1 MPYITL
7 PDGTLEFVED
17 QKEAD
22 TRWAEAWD
30 QKPPEP
36 EPAPAA
42 QQQQQ
47 QPEQDDD
54 DEIDEDA
61 LEYNLKAATELQELA
76 RVSADSFRKV
86 INEPIA
92 MGAMIERTTRRAG
105 GFGGYATGGT
115 GPLLPVD
122 PEELQ
127 QSIDDAAV
135 AYEALIKTG
144 KDPEG
149 FSYGIRPDVPILGPL
164 FSEDSEF
171 VKEYI
176 KPKSWFGNLASSIG
190 AAVLFERGVGAL
202 TGVSSAVGGLIST
215 AQVFKN
221 EGFKQGVKSTARYLT
236 TRALPEVAQD
246 AMFFSPETPEAI
258 QIETDKIADLE
269 TPEERLAMMQTLLA
283 ENDFDFDYGVESLK
297 NLGWGLGAVA
307 GFDTA
312 LETIKITNKVIRKTQ
327 AENKPFDE
335 AFEEVYQTESP
346 RLQEIAGGE
355 AEKVATLERNSELG
369 RIYTDMTRRIEDS
382 VKNISYSARVGGEN
396 FVTRRL
402 EYGEEL
408 RDATKAVDEFPDIS
422 GDVDAVSKRI
432 ETLQAEAGVKN
443 LDQLQQKM
451 TMLDKR
457 IASYEAAIRKDPD
470 WIKKSTGTGKAKS
483 KNRSKYNKATQAFD
497 RLAELDQQYVRMSE
511 FEEALTAREAAFAR
525 LGKVASEADDASVGF
540 RNSLNDARTLVD
552 SINKLDEERIALL
565 RGRNQ
570 QLIRQNRLDEVNT
583 DYKFGGAYGE
593 AYGELQ
599 DILNAAEAAVAT
611 DNLNDEFMRTFV
623 ERMDQIHNK
632 IIENGGQ
639 APVVPEFPRGTA
651 MDDVIAEAEEGVK
664 MTGPE
669 ALPED
674 AAGAMPTTA
683 ASIENK
689 VPVTKQ
695 PDGTI
700 AIDKDKIIAREELKS
715 VEPKPPSVAPKQ
727 VIDKTNKV
735 LDRMQDPS
743 ATKKALDEYL
753 ENFKRVQEE
762 DARLIEAGRIE
773 DALNQTRLNNTNS
786 IKYATSWDNASTLSA
801 VFKKGMEKADLPAQ
815 TALAAEKLFA
825 LAGPN
830 RQLAR
835 VAEYVEAGEYG
846 KQVQEGLNFVMTT
859 TALLDESA
867 RQALANARDLR
878 RILNGTEVEGLDKV
892 TALSNFASSYEELQA
907 GMVAVTRL
915 MNGFGNGLR
924 LFDARNRLN
933 PTMLEEL
940 TAGELTEQFAAQV
953 NKLGGPEGFAE
964 ILSKSAK
971 KAKVDMDATVGT
983 FLKKVKEGAPVTDE
997 EIEGIQNLVEK
1008 VYESRG
1014 NLSKLQDL
1022 EITQDAILANIQI
1035 NSALSNP
1042 ALLPTIPVDAV
1053 VNGAGELLSKALVG
1067 GVNGAF
1073 ERYVRQAP
1081 EAADKYIKEA
1091 KIAADTLLQLR
1102 NVIGEATEAT
1112 YYRFVTGRS
1121 ITDASQAANKAYDIR
1136 RQGGLR
1142 REEAVMQDL
1151 AAEELRIPFMD
1162 YVIKRSEMNPEI
1174 FDSINKARVLTKVF
1188 HDYMIPGEAWR
1199 KRGVL
1204 GKALGA
1210 TTSAVTK
1217 YTPLGKKSYYPGGEN
1232 VNMTAFSQLTA
1243 TADEFSTALFSNASV
1258 RARVRN
1264 EVDQLIGTGAIPI
1277 SDRALEINKRLQKS
1291 NEDLYKPVKAGFDQK
1306 VIGYSVNDE
1315 RILELT
1321 RAINLTEELTGPI
1334 EGTVEDVVNTIRR
1347 NKDPRIASAG
1357 RHIFP
1362 FLVSP
1367 INGIK
1372 RAVRYAYGGEL
1383 YQFGADVAR
1392 AGASTAAKNLPAKFV
1407 RRMDDAS
1414 GGRFSKNVIDFESKY
1429 FSSDPQTRMK
1439 AQGALALAT
1448 GVQAMAWFVINDGN
1462 QDIAGG
1468 LENSYREAR
1477 GARDPYTWRI
1487 GGYDIPYRFIPLLG
1501 QALAFQANLR
1511 DIEQFGQD
1519 GTEDVAALAIAT
1531 LANTIMEVPALA
1543 GFETVFKTL
1552 EDMQDGNLRRLT
1564 RLISGGI
1571 SRAGDPYE
1579 NLRKVVIQGFDP
1591 RKPADPTS
1599 RFIPFSKR
1607 FVKEG
1612 ELIEDNVLQFIP
1624 NEAMRML
1631 GASLEYNPT
1640 GFVAES
1646 LADLFTENVLGEEG
1660 LGFREKSRRYLW
1672 YAPPGETV
1680 NANHAGVWYPVQAV
1694 LGRYWAFPNSID
1706 DKVKTEMV
1714 NNLVSPPR
1722 PDLFKKFGIKYVD
1735 NTVLNNFNGFLQNE
1749 FVYYDSTLK
1758 KSYTGANAFL
1768 KDLINHPTY
1777 KNLPSLDSPYRMTRT
1792 FPLLIP
1798 GTQKALEPNWD
1809 RTNNVRRAYLQREVR
1824 KMMEEAKRQ
1833 FLRGDLPGQQFKA
1846 SDALRT
1852 AAFTQGN

>member
-42 QQQQQ
+42 PQQ

-54 DEIDEDA
+54 GIDEDD
-61 LEYNLKAATELQELA
+61 LEFNLKAATELQELA
-76 RVSADSFRKV
+76 RVGADGFRKL
-86 INEPIA
+86 INDPIA
-92 MGAMIERTTRRAG
+92 GIQILGALSPAPGAKSG
-105 GFGGYATGGT
+105 GIMYGGGGQLVP
-115 GPLLPVD
+115 GLSE
-122 PEELQ
+122 EELK

-171 VKEYI
+171 VKENI
-176 KPKSWFGNLASSIG
+176 KPKTWFGNLASSIV
-190 AAVLFERGVGAL
+190 AALVFDK
-202 TGVSSAVGGLIST
+202 GVSSITKAPTVIAGPISV
-215 AQVFKN
+215 AQTFKN

-269 TPEERLAMMQTLLA
+269 TPEERLALMQTLLA
-283 ENDFDFDYGVESLK
+283 ENDFDFDYGAESLK
-297 NLGWGLGAVA
+297 NLGWGLGAVV

-312 LETIKITNKVIRKTQ
+312 LETIKLTNKVIRKTQ

-346 RLQEIAGGE
+346 RLLEVAGGE
-355 AEKVATLERNSELG
+355 AEKAATLERNSELG

-402 EYGEEL
+402 EYADEL

-451 TMLDKR
+451 IMLDKR
-457 IASYEAAIRKDPD
+457 IAGYEAAIRKDPD

-583 DYKFGGAYGE
+583 DYSFGGAYGE
-593 AYGELQ
+593 AFGELQ

-743 ATKKALDEYL
+743 ATKEALNEYL

-801 VFKKGMEKADLPAQ
+801 VFKKGMEKADLPEQA
-815 TALAAEKLFA
+815 ALAAEKLFG

-830 RQLAR
+830 QQLAR
-835 VAEYVEAGEYG
+835 VAEYIEAGEYG

-867 RQALANARDLR
+867 RQALVHARDLR

-892 TALSNFASSYEELQA
+892 TALSNFAASYEELQA

-933 PTMLEEL
+933 PTILEEL

-953 NKLGGPEGFAE
+953 NKLGGPEGFAAF
-964 ILSKSAK
+964 LSKSAK
-971 KAKVDMDATVGT
+971 KAKVDMDATVGS

-997 EIEGIQNLVEK
+997 EVEGIQNLVEK

-1014 NLSKLQDL
+1014 NLNKLQDL

-1042 ALLPTIPVDAV
+1042 ALLTTIPVDATV
-1053 VNGAGELLSKALVG
+1053 QGASDLLTRALMG
-1067 GVNGAF
+1067 SVNGAF
-1073 ERYVRQAP
+1073 ERWVRQAP
-1081 EAADKYIKEA
+1081 EAADVYIKEA
-1091 KIAADTLLQLR
+1091 KIASDTLFQLR
-1102 NVIGEATEAT
+1102 HVIGEATEAT

-1188 HDYMIPGEAWR
+1188 HDYMIPGEAWN
-1199 KRGVL
+1199 KRGWV

-1210 TTSAVTK
+1210 TTTAVTK

-1243 TADEFSTALFSNASV
+1243 TADEFSTALFANASA

-1264 EVDQLIGTGAIPI
+1264 EVDQLIAVNALDIK
-1277 SDRALEINKRLQKS
+1277 DRDAEIYKRLQKT
-1291 NEDLYKPVKAGFDQK
+1291 NEAIYKPVKAGFDQK

-1315 RILELT
+1315 RILEMT
-1321 RAINLTEELTGPI
+1321 RAINLTEELTGRI
-1334 EGTVEDVVNTIRR
+1334 EGTIEDLVNTVRR
-1347 NKDPRIASAG
+1347 NKDPRISAFG

-1367 INGIK
+1367 VNGIK
-1372 RAVRYAYGGEL
+1372 RAVRYAYGGEI

-1392 AGASTAAKNLPAKFV
+1392 AGASTIAKNLPSELV
-1407 RRMDDAS
+1407 RALD
-1414 GGRFSKNVIDFESKY
+1414 GNTGRFSKYIVDFESKY
-1429 FSSDPQTRMK
+1429 FSPDPQVRMK

-1462 QDIAGG
+1462 QDISGG
-1468 LENSYREAR
+1468 LERTYREAR
-1477 GARDPYTWRI
+1477 GAREPYTWRI
-1487 GGYDIPYRFIPLLG
+1487 GGRDIPYRFIPLLG

-1511 DIEQFGQD
+1511 DIEQFGE
-1519 GTEDVAALAIAT
+1519 GGIRDVAAITIAAT
-1531 LANTIMEVPALA
+1531 ANVIMEVPALA
-1543 GFETVFKTL
+1543 GFETVFKVFQ
-1552 EDMQDGNLRRLT
+1552 DMQRGNIRGIT
-1564 RLISGGI
+1564 RLISGGV

-1579 NLRKVVIQGFDP
+1579 NLRKVIIQGFDP
-1591 RKPADPTS
+1591 RKPADPST
-1599 RFIPFSKR
+1599 RFAPFSKR
-1607 FVKEG
+1607 FSQEG
-1612 ELIEDNVLQFIP
+1612 EGPGNIAANLS
-1624 NEAMRML
+1624 NELM
-1631 GASLEYNPT
+1631 GAFGSALEYNPT
-1640 GFVAES
+1640 GFLAET
-1646 LADLFTENVLGEEG
+1646 LADVYTKNILGEEG
-1660 LGFREKSRRYLW
+1660 PGFREKSRRYLW

-1714 NNLVSPPR
+1714 NNLVAPPR

-1777 KNLPSLDSPYRMTRT
+1777 KNLPSLDSPYRMTRE
-1792 FPLLIP
+1792 FPLLFVE
-1798 GTQKALEPNWD
+1798 GTRNADAPKWD

>member
-42 QQQQQ
+42 PQQQQ
-47 QPEQDDD
+47 QPEQPEAEV
-54 DEIDEDA
+54 DEED
-61 LEYNLKAATELQELA
+61 LEFNLKAATELQELA
-76 RVSADSFRKV
+76 RVGADGFRKL
-86 INEPIA
+86 INDPIA
-92 MGAMIERTTRRAG
+92 GVQLLGALSPAPGAKSG
-105 GFGGYATGGT
+105 GMMYGGGGQMAP
-115 GPLLPVD
+115 GLSE
-122 PEELQ
+122 EELK

-171 VKEYI
+171 VKENI
-176 KPKSWFGNLASSIG
+176 KPKTWFGNLGSSIV
-190 AAVLFERGVGAL
+190 AALSFEK
-202 TGVSSAVGGLIST
+202 GVSSLLKLPSAVGGLISV
-215 AQVFKN
+215 AQAFKN

-312 LETIKITNKVIRKTQ
+312 LETIKLTNKVIRKTQ

-355 AEKVATLERNSELG
+355 AEKAATLERNSELG

-402 EYGEEL
+402 EYGDEL

-451 TMLDKR
+451 IMLDKR
-457 IASYEAAIRKDPD
+457 IAGYEAAIRKDPD

-715 VEPKPPSVAPKQ
+715 VDPKPPSVAPKQ

-743 ATKKALDEYL
+743 ATKEALDEYL

-815 TALAAEKLFA
+815 TALAAEKLFG

-830 RQLAR
+830 QQLAR
-835 VAEYVEAGEYG
+835 VAEYVEAGDYG
-846 KQVQEGLNFVMTT
+846 KQVQEGLNFIMTT

-867 RQALANARDLR
+867 RQALVHARDLR

-892 TALSNFASSYEELQA
+892 TALSNFAASYEELQT

-915 MNGFGNGLR
+915 MDGFGNGLR
-924 LFDARNRLN
+924 LFDNRNRLD
-933 PTMLEEL
+933 PRMFEDL
-940 TAGELTEQFAAQV
+940 TAGELTDNFVSQI
-953 NKLGGPEGFAE
+953 NKLGGADGFAAK
-964 ILSKSAK
+964 LSKNAK
-971 KAKVDMDATVGT
+971 KAKLDMDATVGS
-983 FLKKVKEGAPVTDE
+983 FLKKVKEGTPVTDE
-997 EIEGIQNLVEK
+997 EVEGIQNLVEK

-1014 NLSKLQDL
+1014 NLKKLQDL
-1022 EITQDAILANIQI
+1022 GITQDAILANIQI

-1081 EAADKYIKEA
+1081 EAADVYIKEA
-1091 KIAADTLLQLR
+1091 KIASDTLMQLR
-1102 NVIGEATEAT
+1102 HVIGEATEAT

-1199 KRGVL
+1199 KRGLL
-1204 GKALGA
+1204 GKTLGA
-1210 TTSAVTK
+1210 TTTAVTK

-1243 TADEFSTALFSNASV
+1243 SADEFSTALFANANV

-1264 EVDQLIGTGAIPI
+1264 EVDQLIGTGDIPM
-1277 SDRALEINKRLQKS
+1277 SDRAIEINKRLQKS

-1306 VIGYSVNDE
+1306 IIGYSVNEE
-1315 RILELT
+1315 RILEMT

-1334 EGTVEDVVNTIRR
+1334 EGTVEEVVNAFRR
-1347 NKDPRIASAG
+1347 HKDPRIASIG

-1367 INGIK
+1367 VNGIK
-1372 RAVRYAYGGEL
+1372 RAVRYAYGGEI

-1392 AGASTAAKNLPAKFV
+1392 AGASTIAKRFV
-1407 RRMDDAS
+1407 RRMDDNS
-1414 GGRFSKNVIDFESKY
+1414 GGAFSRNIIEFESKY

-1448 GVQAMAWFVINDGN
+1448 GVQAMAWFAINDGN

-1511 DIEQFGQD
+1511 DIDQFGQD
-1519 GTEDVAALAIAT
+1519 GTEDLLGLILAT
-1531 LANTIMEVPALA
+1531 TANTIMEVPALA

-1564 RLISGGI
+1564 RLVSGGI
-1571 SRAGDPYE
+1571 SRAGDPFE

-1591 RKPADPTS
+1591 RKPADPSS
-1599 RFIPFSKR
+1599 RFVPFSKR

-1612 ELIEDNVLQFIP
+1612 ESAEEGVLEFFP
-1624 NEAMRML
+1624 NIAMRML
-1631 GASLEYNPT
+1631 GSALEYNPT
-1640 GFVAES
+1640 GFAAES
-1646 LADLFTENVLGEEG
+1646 LADLFTENVLGEES

-1749 FVYYDSTLK
+1749 FIYYDSTLK
-1758 KSYTGANAFL
+1758 KTYTGANAFL

-1792 FPLLIP
+1792 FPLQVPIL
-1798 GTQKALEPNWD
+1798 QKSVESNWD